1 MATATPTIPAGP
13 VALPPQP
20 ALSASRL
27 CLCATTSPNAYET
40 GDAAF
45 MAAILAEV
53 TERLDNPNAGA
64 AIADSL
70 GISWPEY
77 GAALHQAVEAK
88 SAGDGR
94 RYALMTGFT
103 AGPLFNDP
111 GPRDREHESI
121 LDAVTAAYAANS
133 DQALTYAQSRIAS
146 GVRMTDP
153 TPFMPDDRYSRY
165 YEERMRMMRWLQ
177 NFGRRQARAA
187 NQSVAVPGS
196 MSINHAARQQY
207 RHKDDLGNAAA
218 YIRAAANAKMNLG
231 DYDGAIADCDR
242 AIALDP
248 DDPGGC
254 NIRGMSKWRKGDNND
269 AIADFDRAIE
279 LDPKHGMAYHIRGM
293 IKGDQGNYEEAIADF
308 DRAIELD
315 ITDADIYNWRGF
327 AKMSIG
333 DYSGAVADYDR
344 AIALDPNDA
353 YA

>member
-1 MATATPTIPAGP
+1 
-13 VALPPQP
+13 
-20 ALSASRL
+20 
-27 CLCATTSPNAYET
+27 
-40 GDAAF
+40 
-45 MAAILAEV
+45 
-53 TERLDNPNAGA
+53 
-64 AIADSL
+64 
-70 GISWPEY
+70 
-77 GAALHQAVEAK
+77 
-88 SAGDGR
+88 
-94 RYALMTGFT
+94 MTGFT
-103 AGPLFNDP
+103 AGLLFNDP
-111 GPRDREHESI
+111 GPRDREHGSI
-121 LDAVTAAYAANS
+121 LDAVTAANS

-196 MSINHAARQQY
+196 MSINHAARQQF

-218 YIRAAANAKMNLG
+218 YIRASNAKKNRG

-254 NIRGMSKWRKGDNND
+254 NIRGMSKWRKGDHDD

-279 LDPKHGMAYHIRGM
+279 FDPKHGMAYHIRGM
-293 IKGDQGNYEEAIADF
+293 IKGDQGNYDEAITDS